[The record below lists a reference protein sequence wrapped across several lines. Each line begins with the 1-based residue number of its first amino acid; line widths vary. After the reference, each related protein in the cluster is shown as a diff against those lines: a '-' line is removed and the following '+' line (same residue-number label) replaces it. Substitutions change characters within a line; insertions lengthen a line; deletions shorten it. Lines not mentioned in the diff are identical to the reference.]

1 MIDTGVKFVTETKI
15 GMEIKI
21 GIESKVSRIMPNG
34 MKKNTI
40 YCGSI
45 YYLFEFN

>member
-15 GMEIKI
+15 G
-21 GIESKVSRIMPNG
+21 IESKVSRIVPNG